1 MTGDKWLVIGGV
13 AAGDH
18 IDYIT
23 LHWLQCVCV
32 CVSVLMVAAVAL
44 ASFNSIDA
52 VKAEKYNLT

>member
-1 MTGDKWLVIGGV
+1 MIGGV

-23 LHWLQCVCV
+23 LHLLQCVCV
-32 CVSVLMVAAVAL
+32 CVCVFMVAAVAL
-44 ASFNSIDA
+44 ASINSIDA